1 MVQGKENTPFRE
13 LVALIRQKA
22 KEAGIKVEIVETGH
36 CPYCDIELGK
46 DKYATINV
54 LKMSKRNKGE

>member
-1 MVQGKENTPFRE
+1 MVQEKENTPFKK

-22 KEAGIKVEIVETGH
+22 KEAGIKVEIVEMGH

-46 DKYATINV
+46 DKYATINI
-54 LKMSKRNKGE
+54 LKISKEK